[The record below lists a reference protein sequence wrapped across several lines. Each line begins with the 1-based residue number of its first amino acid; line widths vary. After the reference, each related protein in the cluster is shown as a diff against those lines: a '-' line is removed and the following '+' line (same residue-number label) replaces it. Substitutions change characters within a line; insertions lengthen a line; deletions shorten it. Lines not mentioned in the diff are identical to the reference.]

1 MRFKLLKNP
10 DGATYLKA
18 MGGGKLSDLDD
29 ETVDML
35 WDQGFRPFEV
45 YISNS
50 VAVDYIGNDKAPA
63 GTVSGWDIKHIFST
77 PSALKT
83 MPFFDCIIMGSTLSD
98 CKEYWKG
105 I

>member
-18 MGGGKLSDLDD
+18 IGGGKLTDLDN
-29 ETVDML
+29 ETIDKL
-35 WDQGFRPFEV
+35 LDQGFRSLQV
-45 YISNS
+45 YMSNS
-50 VAVDYIGNDKAPA
+50 VPVNYIGNDKAPA

-77 PSALKT
+77 PIALKT
-83 MPFFDCIIMGSTLSD
+83 MPFFDCVIVGSTLSD

-105 I
+105 

>member
-1 MRFKLLKNP
+1 MRFKLLKNEHGGT
-10 DGATYLKA
+10 DFIAL
-18 MGGGKLSDLDD
+18 GGGKLKDL
-29 ETVDML
+29 ETRAINIL

-45 YISNS
+45 YMSNS

-83 MPFFDCIIMGSTLSD
+83 MPFFDCVIMGSTLSD

-105 I
+105 